1 MIAQEVEDA
10 LKQENTENT
19 GMLTVTDEGEY
30 QLRYNDLLAPM
41 IKAIQE
47 LKIENDKMKSINDEL
62 MKRIEKLEENNT
74 QLTNNK

>member
-47 LKIENDKMKSINDEL
+47 LKAMNDEMKAENDEL
-62 MKRIEKLEENNT
+62 KKRIDKLEEKNT